1 MRAVPATPP
10 SAISSKGVARLLE
23 GCCAGACL
31 PPPTG
36 GGVTGHVL
44 GGVTGS
50 ACRKS
55 FDDEST
61 CAAPVLRETHGGQF
75 NRLEGTSKSWRKRDN
90 LISRILSPNMSRML
104 ILLTLALATVV
115 HGFEPAV
122 GAVCAEWCIHEPPMV
137 WATTPDCTGCT
148 AHDLPCLDWY
158 DCPSPTPLTSSQGGV
173 PPATGVFTERSLH

>member
-1 MRAVPATPP
+1 MFWEELQAALVERALMT
-10 SAISSKGVARLLE
+10 K
-23 GCCAGACL
+23 
-31 PPPTG
+31 
-36 GGVTGHVL
+36 
-44 GGVTGS
+44 
-50 ACRKS
+50 
-55 FDDEST
+55 
-61 CAAPVLRETHGGQF
+61 APVQHLYSERPTVGNLTALKVPRKVGGNETISF
-75 NRLEGTSKSWRKRDN
+75 RD
-90 LISRILSPNMSRML
+90 ILSPNMSRML

-158 DCPSPTPLTSSQGGV
+158 DCPSPTPLASSQGGV